1 MEGAL
6 RGGGK
11 QSEVQKQSKLE
22 VLSEVEGS
30 IHWRREAIGGG
41 GERSEVEGSD
51 QRWRE
56 AIRGGGE
63 QSEVDWSDQRQRE
76 AIRG

>member
-30 IHWRREAIGGG
+30 DQRWREAIGGG
-41 GERSEVEGSD
+41 GEP
-51 QRWRE
+51 
-56 AIRGGGE
+56 
-63 QSEVDWSDQRQRE
+63 SEVDWSDQRQRE